1 MYEMCA
7 LSNDDSFCTILF
19 PGILRIIAPSK
30 HPSTFFSI
38 FFGCQISF
46 PAFFKFLKIP
56 CFYARFNSPFK
67 KFQSSK
73 KIITWIENKYEN
85 GEQTIES

>member
-1 MYEMCA
+1 MRCA
-7 LSNDDSFCTILF
+7 PCPTTLHDSFPRYSQDYRPFQTSLYLF
-19 PGILRIIAPSK
+19 FNFFWM
-30 HPSTFFSI
+30 STLVFRLF
-38 FFGCQISF
+38 QISQD
-46 PAFFKFLKIP
+46 FLFLRTFI
-56 CFYARFNSPFK
+56 SPFK